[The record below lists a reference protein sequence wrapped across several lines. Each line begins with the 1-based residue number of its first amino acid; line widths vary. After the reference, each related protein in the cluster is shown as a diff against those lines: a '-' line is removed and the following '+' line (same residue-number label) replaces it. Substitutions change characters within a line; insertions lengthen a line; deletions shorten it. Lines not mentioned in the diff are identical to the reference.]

1 MGIKPILVVIA
12 VGARQCD
19 VKTQAEIQCQFGRY
33 FPVILRKESILIV
46 RSGWPELDFFVG
58 PATVAGTALRHLAHH
73 EARHRI
79 SAAEV
84 QSAGAGISA
93 IGVEAEESNGSV
105 GLDVVNLVNSA
116 IKPELD
122 LVLAVYLVERGRE
135 LSCVLAQAVIAVGI
149 GANIGI
155 SGRGVRVDKDRGNS
169 LEPVGL

>member
-12 VGARQCD
+12 VGARQCNI
-19 VKTQAEIQCQFGRY
+19 KTQAEIQCQFGCY

-79 SAAEV
+79 STAEV
-84 QSAGAGISA
+84 QSARTGIAA
-93 IGVEAEESNGSV
+93 IDIEAEKSNGSV
-105 GLDVVNLVNSA
+105 GLDIVNLVDSA

-122 LVLAVYLVERGRE
+122 VMPPVCLAERGR
-135 LSCVLAQAVIAVGI
+135 
-149 GANIGI
+149 
-155 SGRGVRVDKDRGNS
+155 
-169 LEPVGL
+169 